1 MAEVDYQREVTRLAL
16 DSLAGGGFALAG
28 SGAIREHG
36 IIDRPTQDID
46 LFTSVTSPQAF
57 AESTKR
63 LANAMRERGFEVEE
77 DRNAPQYAKFTITS
91 SAGQR
96 VEVDLA
102 VDWRAEEPVTLS
114 IGPVLSL
121 PDAVASKVSAVYSRA
136 EVRDYLDLD
145 AIRKSGR
152 FTDEEILEL
161 AVDRDPGFDVQMF
174 AGQLDQ
180 INRLGSARRVEE
192 YGVGEQELAQLKSRL
207 SGWAEVLRTN
217 PPTLGQ
223 NQPTLGQN
231 PVQKAQQQS
240 TDLDPRM
247 EQVMKLVHASY
258 PGSARDALRPPAETP
273 AADARRQ
280 PKDRGQEQGREL

>member
-1 MAEVDYQREVTRLAL
+1 MAEVDYQREITRLAL

-46 LFTSVTSPQAF
+46 LFTSVTSPEAF

-63 LANAMRERGFEVEE
+63 LAAAMRERGFEVEE
-77 DRNAPQYAKFTITS
+77 HRNAPQYAKFSVTS

-102 VDWRAEEPVTLS
+102 VDWRSEEPVTLS

-145 AIRKSGR
+145 SIRESGR
-152 FTDEEILEL
+152 FTDAEILDL

-192 YGVGEQELAQLKSRL
+192 YGVGEQELTQLKSRL
-207 SGWAEVLRTN
+207 SGWAQELRN
-217 PPTLGQ
+217 HAPTPGQ
-223 NQPTLGQN
+223 RN
-231 PVQKAQQQS
+231 VQKGQQQS

-258 PGSARDALRPPAETP
+258 PGTARDALRPPAETP
-273 AADARRQ
+273 AAEGRPQ
-280 PKDRGQEQGREL
+280 PKDRGKEHGREL

>member
-46 LFTSVTSPQAF
+46 LFTSITSPEAF

-63 LANAMRERGFEVEE
+63 LVAAMRERGFEVEE
-77 DRNAPQYAKFTITS
+77 HRNAPQYAKFSVTS
-91 SAGQR
+91 PAGQR

-102 VDWRAEEPVTLS
+102 VDWRSEEPVTLS
-114 IGPVLSL
+114 VGPVLSL

-145 AIRKSGR
+145 SIRESGR
-152 FTDEEILEL
+152 FTDAEILEL

-207 SGWAEVLRTN
+207 TGWAEELRN
-217 PPTLGQ
+217 DAPTPGQ
-223 NQPTLGQN
+223 RN
-231 PVQKAQQQS
+231 VQKVQQQS

-258 PGSARDALRPPAETP
+258 PGTARDALRPPAETP
-273 AADARRQ
+273 AAEARPQ
-280 PKDRGQEQGREL
+280 PKDRGQEQGRML

>member
-1 MAEVDYQREVTRLAL
+1 MAELDYQREVTRLAL
-16 DSLAGGGFALAG
+16 ESLAGGGFALAG

-46 LFTSVTSPQAF
+46 LFTSVTSPEAF
-57 AESTKR
+57 AESTKS
-63 LANAMRERGFEVEE
+63 LAAAMRERGFEVEE
-77 DRNAPQYAKFTITS
+77 DRNAPQYAKFTVTS

-102 VDWRAEEPVTLS
+102 VDWRSEEPVTLS

-145 AIRKSGR
+145 AIRESGR

-161 AVDRDPGFDVQMF
+161 AVDRDPGFDLQMF

-223 NQPTLGQN
+223 N
-231 PVQKAQQQS
+231 PVQKVQQQS

-247 EQVMKLVHASY
+247 EQVMKLVRISY
-258 PGSARDALRPPAETP
+258 PGSARDALRAPAETP
-273 AADARRQ
+273 AAEARPQ
-280 PKDRGQEQGREL
+280 PKDRGQEQGREQ

>member
-1 MAEVDYQREVTRLAL
+1 MAELDYQREVTRLAL

-46 LFTSVTSPQAF
+46 LFTSVTSPEAF

-63 LANAMRERGFEVEE
+63 LAATLRERGFEVEE
-77 DRNAPQYAKFTITS
+77 DRNAPQYAKFTVTS

-102 VDWRAEEPVTLS
+102 VDWRSEEPVTLS

-145 AIRKSGR
+145 AIRESGR

-192 YGVGEQELAQLKSRL
+192 YGVGEQELAKLKARL
-207 SGWAEVLRTN
+207 SGWAEELRHAAPAPRQRN
-217 PPTLGQ
+217 D
-223 NQPTLGQN
+223 
-231 PVQKAQQQS
+231 QKVQQQS

-247 EQVMKLVHASY
+247 EQVMKLVHISY
-258 PGSARDALRPPAETP
+258 PGLARDALRPPAETP
-273 AADARRQ
+273 AAEARPQ

>member
-16 DSLAGGGFALAG
+16 GSLAGGGFALAG

-46 LFTSVTSPQAF
+46 LFTSITSPEAF

-63 LANAMRERGFEVEE
+63 LVAAMRERGFEVEE
-77 DRNAPQYAKFTITS
+77 HRNAPQYAKFSVTS
-91 SAGQR
+91 PAGQR

-102 VDWRAEEPVTLS
+102 VDWRSEEPVTLS
-114 IGPVLSL
+114 VGPVLSL

-145 AIRKSGR
+145 AIRESGR
-152 FTDEEILEL
+152 FTDAELLDL

-180 INRLGSARRVEE
+180 INRLGSARRVKE

-207 SGWAEVLRTN
+207 TGWAEELRN
-217 PPTLGQ
+217 DAPTPGQ
-223 NQPTLGQN
+223 GN
-231 PVQKAQQQS
+231 VQKVQQS

-258 PGSARDALRPPAETP
+258 PVTARDALRPPAETP
-273 AADARRQ
+273 AAEARPQ
-280 PKDRGQEQGREL
+280 PKDRGQEQGRML

>member
-46 LFTSVTSPQAF
+46 LFTSVTSAETF
-57 AESTKR
+57 AESTRR
-63 LANAMRERGFEVEE
+63 LAAAMRERGFEVEE
-77 DRNAPQYAKFTITS
+77 HRSAPQYAKFSVTS

-102 VDWRAEEPVTLS
+102 VDWRSEEPVTLS

-145 AIRKSGR
+145 SIRESGR
-152 FTDEEILEL
+152 FTDAEILEL
-161 AVDRDPGFDVQMF
+161 AVDRDPGFDLQMF

-207 SGWAEVLRTN
+207 SGWAEQLRNDALT
-217 PPTLGQ
+217 PGQ
-223 NQPTLGQN
+223 GN
-231 PVQKAQQQS
+231 VQKVQQQS

-273 AADARRQ
+273 AAEARPQ
-280 PKDRGQEQGREL
+280 PKDRGQEQGKTL

>member
-1 MAEVDYQREVTRLAL
+1 MVELDYQREITRLAL
-16 DSLAGGGFALAG
+16 DSLSGGGFALAG

-46 LFTSVTSPQAF
+46 LFTSVTSAEAF

-63 LANAMRERGFEVEE
+63 LVAALRERGLDVEE
-77 DRNAPQYAKFTITS
+77 HRNAPQYAKFSVTS

-102 VDWRAEEPVTLS
+102 VDWRSEEPVTLS

-145 AIRKSGR
+145 SIRKSGR
-152 FTDEEILEL
+152 FTDAEILDL

-192 YGVGEQELAQLKSRL
+192 YGVGEQELSQLKSRL
-207 SGWAEVLRTN
+207 SGWAQELRN
-217 PPTLGQ
+217 HAPTPRQ
-223 NQPTLGQN
+223 SNVP
-231 PVQKAQQQS
+231 KAQQQS
-240 TDLDPRM
+240 TDLDPRT
-247 EQVMKLVHASY
+247 EQVMKLVQASY
-258 PGSARDALRPPAETP
+258 PGTARDALRPPTETP
-273 AADARRQ
+273 APEARPR
-280 PKDRGQEQGREL
+280 PKERGKEEGKML

>member
-1 MAEVDYQREVTRLAL
+1 MAEVDYQREVTSLAL
-16 DSLAGGGFALAG
+16 DALAGGGFALAG

-46 LFTSVTSPQAF
+46 LFTAVTSAEAF

-63 LANAMRERGFEVEE
+63 LATTMRERGFEVEE
-77 DRNAPQYAKFTITS
+77 HRSAPQYAKFSVTS
-91 SAGQR
+91 SSGQR

-102 VDWRAEEPVTLS
+102 VDWRSEEPVTLS

-136 EVRDYLDLD
+136 EVRDFLDLD
-145 AIRKSGR
+145 AIRESGR
-152 FTDEEILEL
+152 FTDAEILDL
-161 AVDRDPGFDVQMF
+161 ALDRDPGFDVQMF

-207 SGWAEVLRTN
+207 GGWAEALRTHVSE
-217 PPTLGQ
+217 PGQ
-223 NQPTLGQN
+223 RHVQKVQHQPTD
-231 PVQKAQQQS
+231 V
-240 TDLDPRM
+240 DPAM
-247 EQVMKLVHASY
+247 EQVMKLVQSSY
-258 PGSARDALRPPAETP
+258 PVPARDALRPPAETP
-273 AADARRQ
+273 ATENRPTQ
-280 PKDRGQEQGREL
+280 KERGQEQGRTL

>member
-1 MAEVDYQREVTRLAL
+1 MAELDYQREVTRLAL

-46 LFTSVTSPQAF
+46 LFTSVTSPEAF

-63 LANAMRERGFEVEE
+63 LAATLRESGFEVEE
-77 DRNAPQYAKFTITS
+77 DRNAPQYAKFTVTS
-91 SAGQR
+91 LAGQR

-102 VDWRAEEPVTLS
+102 VDWRSEEPVTLS

-145 AIRKSGR
+145 SIRESGR
-152 FTDEEILEL
+152 FSDDEILEL
-161 AVDRDPGFDVQMF
+161 AGDRDPGFNVQMF

-180 INRLGSARRVEE
+180 INRLGSTRRVEE

-207 SGWAEVLRTN
+207 SGWAEQLRTN

-223 NQPTLGQN
+223 HS
-231 PVQKAQQQS
+231 VQKNQEQS
-240 TDLDPRM
+240 TVVDPRM
-247 EQVMKLVHASY
+247 EKVLKLVHASY
-258 PGSARDALRPPAETP
+258 PGSPRDALRPPSQTP
-273 AADARRQ
+273 AAEAAKPD
-280 PKDRGQEQGREL
+280 KGRGVEQDKSR

>member
-46 LFTSVTSPQAF
+46 LFTSVTSAEAF
-57 AESTKR
+57 AESTRR
-63 LANAMRERGFEVEE
+63 LAAAMRERGFEVEE
-77 DRNAPQYAKFTITS
+77 HRSAPQYAKFSVTS

-102 VDWRAEEPVTLS
+102 VDWRSEEPVTLS

-145 AIRKSGR
+145 AIRESGR
-152 FTDEEILEL
+152 FTDAEILEL

-192 YGVGEQELAQLKSRL
+192 YGVGEQELAQIKSRL
-207 SGWAEVLRTN
+207 SGWAEELRN
-217 PPTLGQ
+217 DAPTSGQ
-223 NQPTLGQN
+223 RN
-231 PVQKAQQQS
+231 VQKVQQQS

-258 PGSARDALRPPAETP
+258 PGTARDALRPPAETP
-273 AADARRQ
+273 AAEARPE
-280 PKDRGQEQGREL
+280 PKDRGKEQGREL

>member
-1 MAEVDYQREVTRLAL
+1 MAELDYQREVTRLAL

-46 LFTSVTSPQAF
+46 LFTSVTSPEAF
-57 AESTKR
+57 AKSTKR
-63 LANAMRERGFEVEE
+63 LASTLRESGFEVEE
-77 DRNAPQYAKFTITS
+77 DRNAPQYAKFTVTS

-102 VDWRAEEPVTLS
+102 VDWRSEEPVTLS

-145 AIRKSGR
+145 AIRESGR

-161 AVDRDPGFDVQMF
+161 AVDRDPGFDVPMF
-174 AGQLDQ
+174 ASQLDQ

-192 YGVGEQELAQLKSRL
+192 YGVGEQELAKLKARL
-207 SGWAEVLRTN
+207 SGWAEELRHTAPAPRQRN
-217 PPTLGQ
+217 D
-223 NQPTLGQN
+223 
-231 PVQKAQQQS
+231 QKVQQQS
-240 TDLDPRM
+240 TDMDPRM
-247 EQVMKLVHASY
+247 EQVMKLVHISY

-273 AADARRQ
+273 AAEARPQ

>member
-1 MAEVDYQREVTRLAL
+1 MAELDYQREVTRLAL

-46 LFTSVTSPQAF
+46 LFTSVTSPEAF

-63 LANAMRERGFEVEE
+63 LAATLRERGFEVEE
-77 DRNAPQYAKFTITS
+77 DRNAPQYAKFTVIS

-102 VDWRAEEPVTLS
+102 VDWRSEEPVTLS

-121 PDAVASKVSAVYSRA
+121 PDAVASKVSAVYGRA

-145 AIRKSGR
+145 AIRESGP
-152 FTDEEILEL
+152 FSDDEILEL

-207 SGWAEVLRTN
+207 SGWAEELRTD

-223 NQPTLGQN
+223 HTI
-231 PVQKAQQQS
+231 QKDQQQAVVM
-240 TDLDPRM
+240 DPGM

-258 PGSARDALRPPAETP
+258 PVSAREALRPPTETP
-273 AADARRQ
+273 AAEASPQ
-280 PKDRGQEQGREL
+280 TKGRGQGRTL

>member
-1 MAEVDYQREVTRLAL
+1 MAEVDYQREITRLAL
-16 DSLAGGGFALAG
+16 ESLAGGGFALAG

-46 LFTSVTSPQAF
+46 LFTSVTSPEAF

-63 LANAMRERGFEVEE
+63 LTAAMRERGFEVEE
-77 DRNAPQYAKFTITS
+77 HRNAPQYAKFSVTS
-91 SAGQR
+91 PAGQR

-102 VDWRAEEPVTLS
+102 VDWRSEEPVTLS

-145 AIRKSGR
+145 SIRESGR
-152 FTDEEILEL
+152 FTDAEILDL

-207 SGWAEVLRTN
+207 SGWAQELRN
-217 PPTLGQ
+217 YAPTPGQ
-223 NQPTLGQN
+223 RD
-231 PVQKAQQQS
+231 VQKGQQQS
-240 TDLDPRM
+240 TDPDPRM
-247 EQVMKLVHASY
+247 DQVMKLVHASY
-258 PGSARDALRPPAETP
+258 PGPARDALRPPAETP
-273 AADARRQ
+273 AAEARPQ
-280 PKDRGQEQGREL
+280 PKDRGKEHGREL

>member
-1 MAEVDYQREVTRLAL
+1 M
-16 DSLAGGGFALAG
+16 
-28 SGAIREHG
+28 
-36 IIDRPTQDID
+36 
-46 LFTSVTSPQAF
+46 
-57 AESTKR
+57 
-63 LANAMRERGFEVEE
+63 
-77 DRNAPQYAKFTITS
+77 
-91 SAGQR
+91 
-96 VEVDLA
+96 
-102 VDWRAEEPVTLS
+102 
-114 IGPVLSL
+114 SL

-145 AIRKSGR
+145 SIRESGR
-152 FTDEEILEL
+152 FTDAEILEL

-207 SGWAEVLRTN
+207 NGWAEELRN
-217 PPTLGQ
+217 DAPTPGQ
-223 NQPTLGQN
+223 RN
-231 PVQKAQQQS
+231 VQKVQQQS

-258 PGSARDALRPPAETP
+258 PGTARDALRPPAETL
-273 AADARRQ
+273 AAEARPQ

>member
-46 LFTSVTSPQAF
+46 LFTSVTSPEAF

-77 DRNAPQYAKFTITS
+77 DRNAPQYAKFTVTS

-145 AIRKSGR
+145 AIRESGR
-152 FTDEEILEL
+152 FTDDEILEL

-207 SGWAEVLRTN
+207 SAWAGELRN
-217 PPTLGQ
+217 AAPAPGQ
-223 NQPTLGQN
+223 RDDQT
-231 PVQKAQQQS
+231 VQEQS

-247 EQVMKLVHASY
+247 EQVMKLVHLSY

-273 AADARRQ
+273 AAEARQQ
-280 PKDRGQEQGREL
+280 PKDRGQGREL

>member
-46 LFTSVTSPQAF
+46 LFTSITSPEAF

-63 LANAMRERGFEVEE
+63 LVAAMRERGFEVEE
-77 DRNAPQYAKFTITS
+77 HRNAPQYAKFSVTS
-91 SAGQR
+91 PAGQR

-102 VDWRAEEPVTLS
+102 VDWRSEEPVTLS
-114 IGPVLSL
+114 VGPVLSL

-145 AIRKSGR
+145 AIRESGR
-152 FTDEEILEL
+152 FTDAELLDL

-207 SGWAEVLRTN
+207 TGWAEELRN
-217 PPTLGQ
+217 DAPTPGQ
-223 NQPTLGQN
+223 RN
-231 PVQKAQQQS
+231 VQKVQQS

-258 PGSARDALRPPAETP
+258 PVTARDALRPPAETP
-273 AADARRQ
+273 AAEARPQ
-280 PKDRGQEQGREL
+280 LKDRGQEQGRML